1 MNQEPLPGTIAGR
14 ADKRRRRA
22 GALDLPL
29 AVGERLDSR
38 SRVLGSARESRM
50 AGRPSEVPSAST
62 LHRYLTFNQ
71 LLIYYLSSMDEPL
84 SQPEAKRLIRE
95 ILARG
100 EVVSSRHA
108 TEEMK
113 NDDLTMVDC
122 INVLRGGV
130 VEPAEWEN
138 GTWRYRVHTQRIWVV
153 VAFRSE
159 TRLVVVTAWRS
170 KR

>member
-1 MNQEPLPGTIAGR
+1 
-14 ADKRRRRA
+14 
-22 GALDLPL
+22 
-29 AVGERLDSR
+29 
-38 SRVLGSARESRM
+38 
-50 AGRPSEVPSAST
+50 
-62 LHRYLTFNQ
+62 
-71 LLIYYLSSMDEPL
+71 MDEPL
-84 SQPEAKRLIRE
+84 SPPEAKRLIRE
-95 ILARG
+95 ILAGG

>member
-1 MNQEPLPGTIAGR
+1 
-14 ADKRRRRA
+14 
-22 GALDLPL
+22 
-29 AVGERLDSR
+29 
-38 SRVLGSARESRM
+38 
-50 AGRPSEVPSAST
+50 
-62 LHRYLTFNQ
+62 
-71 LLIYYLSSMDEPL
+71 MDEPL
-84 SQPEAKRLIRE
+84 SPPEAKRLIRE
-95 ILARG
+95 ILAGG

-122 INVLRGGV
+122 INVLRGGI